1 MQRGS
6 LLPNRKLDHFIL
18 IMVVLTN
25 DKKLICKLLLEQ
37 FNSAFSIPLSDK
49 VVTDPV
55 SFFAVSNA
63 CYKKSEVLLT
73 SINFSEQMIIDA
85 ISEISASSAPGPDG
99 IQASFWKKCAI
110 ELAVPLQMLF
120 IQSLES
126 GIIPECLK
134 RAAIVPIFKS
144 GDKSLPSNYRP
155 ISLTPILMKI
165 FERVIRK
172 QVTQFLTERGYL
184 NSSQHGFREGR
195 SCMSALLS
203 VYDDLML
210 MFTESSCSVDMI
222 YPDFSKAFDK
232 VDHGV
237 LLHKLRDMGI
247 AGNLGIWFHSFL
259 SNRYHFV
266 RLPGGS
272 SAASPVISGVPQGT
286 VLGPLLF
293 LILMSDIDIGVLNA
307 KVVSFADDHDYI
319 QRYLMLKIVT
329 HYSLISIVYMTG
341 LKLTTWFLTPKN
353 LSICLFLQMYLLLVI
368 MLMLMLA
375 QICMLLTMS
384 II

>member
-1 MQRGS
+1 
-6 LLPNRKLDHFIL
+6 
-18 IMVVLTN
+18 
-25 DKKLICKLLLEQ
+25 
-37 FNSAFSIPLSDK
+37 
-49 VVTDPV
+49 
-55 SFFAVSNA
+55 
-63 CYKKSEVLLT
+63 
-73 SINFSEQMIIDA
+73 MIIDA
-85 ISEISASSAPGPDG
+85 ISEIPASSAPGPDG
-99 IQASFWKKCAI
+99 IQTSFWKKCAI
-110 ELAVPLQMLF
+110 ELVVPLQMLF
-120 IQSLES
+120 IQYLES
-126 GIIPECLK
+126 GIIPDYLK
-134 RAAIVPIFKS
+134 IAAIVPIFKS

-165 FERVIRK
+165 FDRVIRK

-222 YPDFSKAFDK
+222 YLDFSKAFDK

-247 AGNLGIWFHSFL
+247 AGNLSIWFHSFL
-259 SNRYHFV
+259 YNCRHFV

-272 SAASPVISGVPQGT
+272 SAASPVISGVPHGT

-307 KVVSFADDHDYI
+307 KVVSFTDD
-319 QRYLMLKIVT
+319 T
-329 HYSLISIVYMTG
+329 
-341 LKLTTWFLTPKN
+341 
-353 LSICLFLQMYLLLVI
+353 
-368 MLMLMLA
+368 
-375 QICMLLTMS
+375 
-384 II
+384 